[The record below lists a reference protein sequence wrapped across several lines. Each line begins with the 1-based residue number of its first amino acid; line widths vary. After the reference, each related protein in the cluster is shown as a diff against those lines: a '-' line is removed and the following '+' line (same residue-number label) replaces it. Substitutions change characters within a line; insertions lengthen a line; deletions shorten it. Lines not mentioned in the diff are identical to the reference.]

1 MEGDRSQRVMARIE
15 AALARIDVASANFA
29 SNPAPSAAS
38 NVTSL
43 VNKHE
48 ALREEVAA
56 TMRDLDK
63 LIAEIEG

>member
-1 MEGDRSQRVMARIE
+1 MEGDRSQRAMARIE
-15 AALARIDVASANFA
+15 AALARIDAASAQIA
-29 SNPAPSAAS
+29 ATAQPSTTP
-38 NVTSL
+38 NVMSL

-48 ALREEVAA
+48 ALREDVAA